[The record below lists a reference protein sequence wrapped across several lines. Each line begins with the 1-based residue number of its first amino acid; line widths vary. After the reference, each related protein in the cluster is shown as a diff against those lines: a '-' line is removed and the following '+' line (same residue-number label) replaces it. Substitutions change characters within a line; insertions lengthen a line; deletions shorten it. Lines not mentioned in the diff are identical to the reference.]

1 MLLVALTLADDVV
14 RLVPLSHAHVP
25 ALVDAAAEDPG
36 LYEWNVAPQGAAAM
50 HAYVASAL
58 QGRDEGHMLPFA
70 IERVADGRVVGST
83 RYCRIE
89 HWEWPDDHRFAAR
102 ATPDVVEVG
111 HTWLA
116 RSAVRT
122 AINTHAKL
130 LLLSHAFDTWDVHLL
145 RLRTDVRNA
154 RSRAAIERIGGRL
167 DGIVRA
173 DRPAPDGAVR
183 DSALYSI
190 TAAEW
195 PDVRARLTEMAAA
208 PLS

>member
-1 MLLVALTLADDVV
+1 MQSLTLADDVV
-14 RLVPLSHAHVP
+14 RLAPLSHAHVD
-25 ALVDAAAEDPG
+25 ALVAAAAEDPG
-36 LYEWNVAPQGAAAM
+36 LYEWNVVPQGEAAA
-50 HAYVASAL
+50 HAYVATAL

-70 IERVADGRVVGST
+70 IERVADDRVVGST

-89 HWEWPDDHRFAAR
+89 RWSWPDGHRFATR

-116 RSAVRT
+116 RSAVRS

-130 LLLSHAFDTWDVHLL
+130 LLLTHAFEEWHVHVL

-167 DGIVRA
+167 DGVIRA
-173 DRPAPDGAVR
+173 DRPAPDGSVR
-183 DSALYSI
+183 DSVLYSI
-190 TAAEW
+190 SAEEW
-195 PDVRARLTEMAAA
+195 PDARARLRALAARPVMA
-208 PLS
+208 

>member
-1 MLLVALTLADDVV
+1 MRRTFTLADDVV
-14 RLVPLSHAHVP
+14 HLVPLSHAHVT
-25 ALVDAAAEDPG
+25 ALAVAAAEDPA
-36 LYEWNVAPQGAAAM
+36 LYQWNVAPQGEAATD
-50 HAYVASAL
+50 AYVSAAL
-58 QGRDEGHMLPFA
+58 LGRDEGHMLPFA

-89 HWEWPDDHRFAAR
+89 HWEWPADHRFAAR
-102 ATPDVVEVG
+102 TSPDVVEVG

-130 LLLSHAFDTWDVHLL
+130 LLLTHAFGEWDVHAL

-190 TAAEW
+190 TATEW
-195 PDVRARLTEMAAA
+195 PDVRARLTEMTAIR
-208 PLS
+208 L